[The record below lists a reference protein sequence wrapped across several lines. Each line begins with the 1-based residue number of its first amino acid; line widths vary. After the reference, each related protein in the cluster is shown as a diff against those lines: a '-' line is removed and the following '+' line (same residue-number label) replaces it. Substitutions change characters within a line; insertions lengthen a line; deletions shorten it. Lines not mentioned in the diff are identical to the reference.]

1 MSEDPDLERRLEAMF
16 ASARPR
22 RGLEDELWRRIQAR
36 RPWHQRLGLRLQPAL
51 RFAPALATLLIVAFG
66 VTWLAGNFRG
76 GLGSGASTTSA
87 GAPALGSQK
96 ASAPAFGVLPAL
108 GPGGSRSATAPQASA
123 GGADSNAGAGFSGTP
138 VILPGELPV
147 YRYDE
152 PTASDRAT
160 AAATLQAQSGLV
172 VIVTASDPAR
182 GVEPQ
187 FLINGPAPGGP
198 APACPTAACSWAAEA
213 NAFLTSHNEA
223 PRFAFQVSVFPAAG
237 QVVYVRQFDGPT
249 GPIRQVRPDGTGT
262 GLTVDLAG
270 ATVSVR
276 GPLDLPLT
284 SAPYPLRSATD
295 ALAAANVHQ
304 GTVGGSFDRAELVY
318 VLVVSGGHGYYEPE
332 LLLTGPAGLVL
343 APVIAPGWLGA

>member
-22 RGLEDELWRRIQAR
+22 RGFEDELWRRIEAR
-36 RPWHQRLGLRLQPAL
+36 RPWHQRFSRRFQPAL
-51 RFAPALATLLIVAFG
+51 RYAPALATLLVVAFG
-66 VTWLAGNFRG
+66 VTWLVGNFRG

-108 GPGGSRSATAPQASA
+108 GPGGARSTAPQASS
-123 GGADSNAGAGFSGTP
+123 GADTNADAGFSGTP
-138 VILPGELPV
+138 VILPADLPV

-152 PTASDRAT
+152 PTTSDRAT
-160 AAATLQAQSGLV
+160 AAATLQAQSGLAV
-172 VIVTASDPAR
+172 AVTASDPAR

-187 FLINGPAPGGP
+187 FLLNGPPPVGP

-213 NAFLTSHNEA
+213 NAFLTSHNEV

-237 QVVYVRQFDGPT
+237 QVVYGRQFDGPT
-249 GPIRQVRPDGTGT
+249 GPARLVRPDGSGA
-262 GLTVDLAG
+262 GLAVDMAG

-276 GPLDLPLT
+276 GPLDLPLA
-284 SAPYPLRSATD
+284 SASYPLRSAAD
-295 ALAAANVHQ
+295 ALAAANVRQ
-304 GTVGGSFDRAELVY
+304 GPTGAAPFDRAELVY

-332 LLLTGPAGLVL
+332 LLLTGPGAVVL
-343 APVIAPGWLGA
+343 APMIAPRWLGA